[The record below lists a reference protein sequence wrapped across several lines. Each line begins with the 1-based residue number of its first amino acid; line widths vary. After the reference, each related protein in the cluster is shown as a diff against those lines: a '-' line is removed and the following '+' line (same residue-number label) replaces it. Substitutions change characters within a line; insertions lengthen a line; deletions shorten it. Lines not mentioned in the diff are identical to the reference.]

1 MQDQKV
7 SGMHVIVLKSEVIKK
22 LTKFIERQPK
32 PFKVN
37 MARASAGTFLNN
49 LTKQF
54 RSIYILRLGATP
66 FQLGLV
72 NSIGGIGGTV
82 ISPPIGWL
90 ADRHGIRKMFLLGTP
105 LMALSSLLFAI
116 AFDWRATIPAMF
128 LTLLVTQLLAT
139 ACPMVC
145 GSYLKKEE
153 RATGKQLCDTLS
165 AIPTLI
171 APIVAAVLITE
182 FGGLNAEGIRP
193 LYLLQAVG
201 FLLVLAFTYKFY
213 FDTLNK
219 QASLIPSNF
228 VGDMGQVFKKGTTV
242 KRWIVYIFLSS
253 TTMYIS
259 MTYLPAFVTEIKY
272 GNEFV
277 VGGMTAASMV
287 LPFLLALL
295 LGRVADIFGRKRVL
309 YITIP
314 LYCISVLLLIYAQN
328 TIMLLVSGVLQGF
341 YLLSAVTQGAI
352 TAELVPV
359 SLLGRWYGVLNLFRG
374 LASITAP
381 IIGGFVWTTIGPSYV
396 FFFIIL
402 IETSKIIILW
412 LTVPET
418 LRTI

>member
-1 MQDQKV
+1 M
-7 SGMHVIVLKSEVIKK
+7 KSEVIKK

-37 MARASAGTFLNN
+37 MARASADTFLNN

-82 ISPPIGWL
+82 IPPPIGWL

-128 LTLLVTQLLAT
+128 LTLLSTQLLAT

-219 QASLIPSNF
+219 QASLIPSSF
-228 VGDMGQVFKKGTTV
+228 VGDMGQVFKKGTAV

-314 LYCISVLLLIYAQN
+314 LYCTSILLLIYAQN

-352 TAELVPV
+352 TPELVPV